1 MGHSVSK
8 LLGRIIKQ
16 VGEFAISH
24 SAVLDS
30 GQKTRKTGKTPPFFG
45 GGFSPCD
52 TTEANSCG
60 KAYQFGLLNYAIKP
74 FVIRLMRIF
83 SSACG

>member
-1 MGHSVSK
+1 MRHSVSK

-45 GGFSPCD
+45 GGFSACD
-52 TTEANSCG
+52 TARVNSCG
-60 KAYQFGLLNYAIKP
+60 KAYKFNLPNFAIKP
-74 FVIRLMRIF
+74 FVI
-83 SSACG
+83 S